1 MNAPAT
7 RLVFAV
13 ASHLH
18 MTAGAVRTTM
28 SAHELMCWAYLLSTA
43 SQQAHAP
50 TEPKPLELSVDDEIA
65 AFR

>member
-1 MNAPAT
+1 MTAPVT

-18 MTAGAVRTTM
+18 MTAGAVRHSM
-28 SAHELMCWAYLLSTA
+28 SAHELMCWAYLLGIA
-43 SQQAHAP
+43 SEAAQA
-50 TEPKPLELSVDDEIA
+50 EPKPLDLDVDAEIA

>member
-1 MNAPAT
+1 MTAPAT

-18 MTAGAVRTTM
+18 MTAGAVRHSM
-28 SAHELMCWAYLLSTA
+28 SAHELMCWSYLLSTA
-43 SQQAHAP
+43 HE
-50 TEPKPLELSVDDEIA
+50 TETPAEPAPLELSVDDEIA